1 MRQVHSST
9 VHVLSNE
16 DIKEFI
22 EKEGDA
28 IITSKT
34 NTAIG
39 VFTADCV
46 PVIVVD
52 DIKGVVA
59 VVHSGWRGTISSITK
74 KTIETMNRKFNTD
87 YRDVKVYVGPHIRK
101 CCYEVSQEL
110 KETFLEE
117 TGIPEDVLFDGRRLS
132 LEECILKD
140 IREIGVLEENIYTL
154 NLCTYCNE
162 DIRLHSYRKSN
173 GGYKVITANNGLDAL
188 KKVKENK
195 PDLLLLDL
203 MLPGM
208 DGLDVCKEIKRDKET
223 SKTSIIMLTAKSEEL
238 DKILGLELGADDY
251 ITKPFSIRELLA
263 RVKAV
268 LRRSSSDEI
277 SEEIYEIGR
286 LKVDFE
292 RHEVLINNEKV
303 ELTLKEFELLE
314 ILIKNKGKILRRET
328 LLDKVWGYEYIG
340 ETRTVDVHIRYL
352 RKKVEDDDKNPK
364 FIETIRGVGYRFNP
378 VE

>member
-1 MRQVHSST
+1 MADEK
-9 VHVLSNE
+9 VL
-16 DIKEFI
+16 I
-22 EKEGDA
+22 
-28 IITSKT
+28 
-34 NTAIG
+34 
-39 VFTADCV
+39 
-46 PVIVVD
+46 VD
-52 DIKGVVA
+52 DEEHIV
-59 VVHSGWRGTISSITK
+59 
-74 KTIETMNRKFNTD
+74 ELLQFNL
-87 YRDVKVYVGPHIRK
+87 V
-101 CCYEVSQEL
+101 
-110 KETFLEE
+110 
-117 TGIPEDVLFDGRRLS
+117 
-132 LEECILKD
+132 
-140 IREIGVLEENIYTL
+140 NA
-154 NLCTYCNE
+154 
-162 DIRLHSYRKSN
+162 
-173 GGYKVITANNGLDAL
+173 GYKVITANNGLDAL

-328 LLDKVWGYEYIG
+328 LLDKVWEYEYIG